1 MLVLKQNKIKSN
13 ESWIINYNLHNTL
26 PCNVIAIVD
35 FNFLRNIGNS
45 KYSKVFDTFRL
56 HQ

>member
-56 HQ
+56 YQ